1 MNRSKDACD
10 SSSRRHSP
18 KFRRWVSKSSGS
30 TSSSISRATPAAR
43 PALGDAYR
51 VEARIVVW
59 HADAVLKVP
68 GSALFRHE
76 EQWSVFEVVDG
87 LARLRPVEIGHR
99 NDLEA
104 EILSGLPENAVV
116 ILHPSDRIFDGTR
129 VEAR

>member
-1 MNRSKDACD
+1 MWSFSLRVEEQRVNVIIDFAEE
-10 SSSRRHSP
+10 
-18 KFRRWVSKSSGS
+18 
-30 TSSSISRATPAAR
+30 AAKR
-43 PALGDAYR
+43 PTLGDAYR

-76 EQWSVFEVVDG
+76 EHWSVFEVIDEQ
-87 LARLRPVEIGHR
+87 AKLRRVEIGHR

-104 EILSGLPENAVV
+104 EILAGLAENAVV
-116 ILHPSDRIFDGTR
+116 ILHPSDRIGDGTR